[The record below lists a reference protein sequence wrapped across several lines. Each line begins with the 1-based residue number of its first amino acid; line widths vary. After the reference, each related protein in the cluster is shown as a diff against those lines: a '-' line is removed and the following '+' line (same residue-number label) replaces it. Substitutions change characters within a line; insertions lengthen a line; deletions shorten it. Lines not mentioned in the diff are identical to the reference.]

1 MDLLAPDDVELA
13 SCAQKSITIMHLRN
27 RLHVLPRLILLLL
40 VYSQSASG
48 QSTFGIGSTSDALG
62 RPLLDAVRGAQ
73 ADVSSAFGASGTVL
87 VFWGN
92 QCVWS
97 QRYEDRLK
105 LAMRQAR
112 QDGLSVVFVNANDP
126 EAFPRENAEE
136 SGQVARKMGVEH
148 YFLDADG
155 GLARAVGA
163 QRIPH
168 VFLFDGGKRLVYAGA
183 IDDSPGDASLVQKTY
198 LLDAMV
204 ALRAG
209 ASPDPA
215 ETQPFGCRIKL

>member
-1 MDLLAPDDVELA
+1 MHAPTTY
-13 SCAQKSITIMHLRN
+13 K
-27 RLHVLPRLILLLL
+27 RLSGLILSL
-40 VYSQSASG
+40 VVFSQTASAQG
-48 QSTFGIGSTSDALG
+48 TFGIGSTSSSLG
-62 RPLLDAVRGAQ
+62 QPLVDAVGGGEA
-73 ADVSSAFGASGTVL
+73 AVSSAFGASGTVL

-105 LAMRQAR
+105 QAMRQAT
-112 QDGLSVVFVNANDP
+112 QGGLAVVLVNANDP

-136 SGQVARKMGVEH
+136 SQAVARRLGVEH

-155 GLARAVGA
+155 SLARAVGA

-183 IDDSPGDASLVQKTY
+183 IDDSPGDAALVQKNY
-198 LLDAMV
+198 LVDAMA

-209 ASPDPA
+209 TAPDPA

>member
-1 MDLLAPDDVELA
+1 MV
-13 SCAQKSITIMHLRN
+13 
-27 RLHVLPRLILLLL
+27 
-40 VYSQSASG
+40 
-48 QSTFGIGSTSDALG
+48 
-62 RPLLDAVRGAQ
+62 DAVGGGEA
-73 ADVSSAFGASGTVL
+73 AVSSAFGASGTVL

-105 LAMRQAR
+105 QAMRQAT
-112 QDGLSVVFVNANDP
+112 QGGLAVVLVNANDP

-136 SGQVARKMGVEH
+136 SQAVARRLGVEH

-155 GLARAVGA
+155 SLARAVGA

-183 IDDSPGDASLVQKTY
+183 IDDSPGDAALVQQNY
-198 LLDAMV
+198 LLDALN

-209 ASPDPA
+209 AAPDPA